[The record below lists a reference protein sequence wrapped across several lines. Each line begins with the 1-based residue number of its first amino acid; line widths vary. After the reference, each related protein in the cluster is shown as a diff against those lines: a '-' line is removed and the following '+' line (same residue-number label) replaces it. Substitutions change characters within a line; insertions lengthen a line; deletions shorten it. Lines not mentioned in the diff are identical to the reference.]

1 MKPLVRRSMHSI
13 SRKTLWLVKVKRRII
28 SSTCDLLDSF
38 GQQGQMVYS
47 FFLGSFRLDQGNSS
61 FPQRS
66 ASRKN
71 SNCKSKIKVGWD
83 VFSIMI
89 SPFLWKKVI

>member
-1 MKPLVRRSMHSI
+1 MHSI

-61 FPQRS
+61 FHKEVPVERTLIAKARS
-66 ASRKN
+66 KW
-71 SNCKSKIKVGWD
+71 VGMSS
-83 VFSIMI
+83 VS
-89 SPFLWKKVI
+89 